1 MYSSSLKGKNAWV
14 TGSSRGIGRIVA
26 EFLAECGANVA
37 IHGRN
42 ATNLAQYGE
51 GETLEAVAEEMAER
65 FGVRIVPVCGNLGRE
80 EEAARAAA
88 TVRSKLGEPDI
99 LVCCAGG
106 TNVEGVRDKSILE
119 FESGYFR
126 GIMDMNLY
134 PSVFCCREIVPE
146 MMRRENGSV
155 VLIGSIAGCGGW
167 KTGGALAAYPL
178 AKSAIQRVCALSCR
192 PYAPFRRPRELCD
205 SRQHQHPAYTSR
217 LWRRPCRPSARI
229 EPAGTRGKTG
239 RYCLARSLPLLGG
252 RTVYF
257 RTVHSGR
264 RRRTAFSLLI
274 CFRRLKSAGNGVRY
288 GIGK

>member
-134 PSVFCCREIVPE
+134 SSVFCCREIVPE

-178 AKSAIQRVCALSCR
+178 AKSAIHEYARCLAAHTRHSGVRVNCVIPGNINTPRTRAVYGGDRAVPLPGLS
-192 PYAPFRRPRELCD
+192 PLEHVGKPEDIASLVHFLC
-205 SRQHQHPAYTSR
+205 S
-217 LWRRPCRPSARI
+217 
-229 EPAGTRGKTG
+229 EGG
-239 RYCLARSLPLLGG
+239 RYISGQCIRVDGG
-252 RTVYF
+252 EQL
-257 RTVHSGR
+257 SP
-264 RRRTAFSLLI
+264 
-274 CFRRLKSAGNGVRY
+274 C
-288 GIGK
+288 

>member
-167 KTGGALAAYPL
+167 KTGGALAIMPAF
-178 AKSAIQRVCALSCR
+178 SAIVVQ
-192 PYAPFRRPRELCD
+192 
-205 SRQHQHPAYTSR
+205 
-217 LWRRPCRPSARI
+217 
-229 EPAGTRGKTG
+229 
-239 RYCLARSLPLLGG
+239 
-252 RTVYF
+252 
-257 RTVHSGR
+257 
-264 RRRTAFSLLI
+264 
-274 CFRRLKSAGNGVRY
+274 
-288 GIGK
+288 

>member
-37 IHGRN
+37 I
-42 ATNLAQYGE
+42 
-51 GETLEAVAEEMAER
+51 AVKLD
-65 FGVRIVPVCGNLGRE
+65 VTDYDDCK
-80 EEAARAAA
+80 RAADEVFA
-88 TVRSKLGEPDI
+88 RYGHIDI

-178 AKSAIQRVCALSCR
+178 AKSAIHEYARCLAAHTRHSGVRVNCVIPGNINTPRTRAVYGGDRAVPLPGLS
-192 PYAPFRRPRELCD
+192 PLEHVGKPEDIASLVHFLC
-205 SRQHQHPAYTSR
+205 S
-217 LWRRPCRPSARI
+217 
-229 EPAGTRGKTG
+229 EGG
-239 RYCLARSLPLLGG
+239 RYISGQCIRVDGG
-252 RTVYF
+252 EQL
-257 RTVHSGR
+257 SP
-264 RRRTAFSLLI
+264 
-274 CFRRLKSAGNGVRY
+274 C
-288 GIGK
+288 